1 MRPPQNVDALRRL
14 VEKDLMERRAELP
27 GSHRSAYDA
36 ISRGLDVPAKAAAT
50 DAAGTGSA
58 PVRRALARRIQRD
71 RFGGEN

>member
-1 MRPPQNVDALRRL
+1 
-14 VEKDLMERRAELP
+14 MERRAELP
-27 GSHRSAYDA
+27 RSHRSAYDA

-71 RFGGEN
+71 RFDGENWADRWTAPAFCRRFP